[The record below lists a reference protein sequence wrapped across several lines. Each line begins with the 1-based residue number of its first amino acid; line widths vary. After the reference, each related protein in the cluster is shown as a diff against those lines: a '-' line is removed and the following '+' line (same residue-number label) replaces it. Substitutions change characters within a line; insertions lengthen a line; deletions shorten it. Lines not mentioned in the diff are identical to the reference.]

1 MKRYIYMLALLLV
14 LVGLNGCSDEP
25 REFTIH
31 EPGEYKGTQDPL
43 LTKSQHQELNIRFM
57 KVQTDR

>member
-1 MKRYIYMLALLLV
+1 MKKYISAAVLLLIFI
-14 LVGLNGCSDEP
+14 GISACSDDE
-25 REFTIH
+25 EFSIH

-43 LTKSQHQELNIRFM
+43 LAEGEHAELNDRLM